1 MKKGKLLIID
11 DNEDILFALN
21 LLLEPYMEQIRVATQ
36 PERIDHF
43 MRTFIPDIILLDMNF
58 KRDAISGQEGFYW
71 LEKIK
76 KIDPDVV
83 VLFMTAYSD
92 TDKAV
97 RAIKAGATDF
107 IPKPW
112 EKEKLLA
119 TLSSALE
126 LRESRAEVR
135 NLKKQV
141 EILSSPEDAGFE
153 IIGESEP
160 MQRVYGLIDRLK
172 DVDAN
177 VLITGESGTGK
188 ELVAKAIHD
197 AGKRRNERF
206 VVVNCAAIPENLLE
220 LEFFGYKRG
229 AFTGASQDRKGK
241 FELADRGTIFLDEIG
256 DMPINLQS
264 KLLRMLQ
271 NKEFT
276 PLGAS
281 DTRHVDVRVIA
292 ATNRDLKAM
301 IAEQKFRDDLYY
313 RLNVMNVRVPALRE
327 RLSDV
332 PLLCE
337 HFLKQFSTEMNK
349 SIGGL
354 SAEAAERLMHYD
366 YPGNVRQL
374 ANILEYAAIVSPGGM
389 IGVKDF
395 PEEMRVRTE
404 HSEGQSVEEYLCST
418 TLKDIERR
426 AIEATLRKNNG
437 RRDQTALDLGI
448 SKRGLLNKI
457 NEYGLS

>member
-1 MKKGKLLIID
+1 MR
-11 DNEDILFALN
+11 ALSV
-21 LLLEPYMEQIRVATQ
+21 PT
-36 PERIDHF
+36 ER
-43 MRTFIPDIILLDMNF
+43 
-58 KRDAISGQEGFYW
+58 
-71 LEKIK
+71 
-76 KIDPDVV
+76 
-83 VLFMTAYSD
+83 
-92 TDKAV
+92 
-97 RAIKAGATDF
+97 
-107 IPKPW
+107 
-112 EKEKLLA
+112 
-119 TLSSALE
+119 TL
-126 LRESRAEVR
+126 
-135 NLKKQV
+135 
-141 EILSSPEDAGFE
+141 
-153 IIGESEP
+153 
-160 MQRVYGLIDRLK
+160 
-172 DVDAN
+172 
-177 VLITGESGTGK
+177 
-188 ELVAKAIHD
+188 
-197 AGKRRNERF
+197 
-206 VVVNCAAIPENLLE
+206 
-220 LEFFGYKRG
+220 RG

-301 IAEQKFRDDLYY
+301 ITEQKFRDDLYY

-418 TLKDIERR
+418 SLKDIERR